1 MPAYAV
7 CSQSG
12 HVLCLG
18 WADTQRLGDA
28 RSDGGMS
35 VLAKNGCPQLLAECR
50 RRCPCAEWPFWLPRS
65 SRDGPPS
72 RVPMRAFTRFGYAS
86 AGLAEAVVRDTS
98 TDQSEIEA
106 SQGRA
111 VSQATQLFFS
121 SYGQSGGPSRTV
133 ISRAGQCCGSPC
145 ALGLPQPP
153 STARWE
159 TQTTRRSA
167 PGRGLMQPKPVY
179 QVRPRALLAR
189 KRKIS

>member
-1 MPAYAV
+1 MLDLTASTVVFLPSLWCARYVPAYAV
-7 CSQSG
+7 CSQSS

-50 RRCPCAEWPFWLPRS
+50 RRCPRAEWPFWLPRS

-86 AGLAEAVVRDTS
+86 AGLAEAVLRDTS

-111 VSQATQLFFS
+111 VSQAIQLFFS
-121 SYGQSGGPSRTV
+121 SYGQSGGPPRTV
-133 ISRAGQCCGSPC
+133 ISMAGQCCGV
-145 ALGLPQPP
+145 L
-153 STARWE
+153 ARWDS
-159 TQTTRRSA
+159 RS
-167 PGRGLMQPKPVY
+167 
-179 QVRPRALLAR
+179 PRARLDGKPKQPGGALRAAA
-189 KRKIS
+189 